1 VRKDDTNVDAVTGRV
16 DGLAG
21 EDDSV
26 VVRMMTSYDQK
37 EKAELIN
44 PE

>member
-1 VRKDDTNVDAVTGRV
+1 VRKDDTNVNAVAGRI

-26 VVRMMTSYDQK
+26 VVRMVTSYHQK
-37 EKAELIN
+37 EKGELIN